1 MGRNQPQEAQ
11 HSGPDQQWVDTA
23 TPGPL
28 KPCSQGFWELPL
40 TTRGLAL
47 APGSAPQISGQVSA
61 PGPPGPGHQQAN
73 SSSETPWAP
82 QPASPGSGLTH
93 QWANTSSRTPR
104 GLQQEIPGPRFTH
117 HEPELATGPLGP
129 QQLRFQ
135 LWDTWALQPETQNP
149 DWTASGLALAQR
161 PIAVWAPA
169 PGSPGP

>member
-1 MGRNQPQEAQ
+1 MFSSSIQLPQVKALCSSGPSTRPTDQCSGTNSAVRGPRPRARPPGGRNQPQEPQ

-28 KPCSQGFWELPL
+28 KPCSQGSRDLPL

-47 APGSAPQISGQVSA
+47 APGSA

-82 QPASPGSGLTH
+82 QPASPGSGLAH

-104 GLQQEIPGPRFTH
+104 GLQPEIPGPRFTH

-129 QQLRFQ
+129 QQL
-135 LWDTWALQPETQNP
+135 
-149 DWTASGLALAQR
+149 
-161 PIAVWAPA
+161 
-169 PGSPGP
+169 